1 MRDRILADKG
11 LNALVVCANRHEAM
25 SLGRALRNSLP
36 SLDIAIC
43 GSSGE
48 CISLLEAE
56 GARYSLLVAA
66 TDPEGCQEI
75 FRWAQDRQESPRV
88 VYLSSPHCRSAAWLP
103 PGQADAEAVK
113 LVERAPDN
121 SHLEKL
127 SRLAGELLAPLASPK
142 PLA

>member
-1 MRDRILADKG
+1 MRDRILAAKE
-11 LNALVVCANRHEAM
+11 LNAMVVCANRHEAM

-36 SLDIAIC
+36 SLNIAIC

-66 TDPEGCQEI
+66 TDPEGCEEI
-75 FRWAQDRQESPRV
+75 CRWAQGRPEAPRF
-88 VYLSSPHCRSAAWLP
+88 VYLSSPLPRSAARVP
-103 PGQADAEAVK
+103 PGQAASEAVK

-121 SHLEKL
+121 SHLDEL
-127 SRLAGELLAPLASPK
+127 SRLALELLAPLAPPK
-142 PLA
+142 PLV